1 MIECV
6 KRGGRDCSSLNRFT
20 TFIMNSNNFISKIKK
35 ILFFYL
41 LYYFWWLKY
50 INYWFGR
57 WWQLFLVLRIKFTKT
72 KQQILYYSLTKI
84 LYNIFYV
91 FVVVVGFATYR
102 ERDSFLLRKFQ
113 NVNNTYLWRNQWKL
127 QTNRGSKYDYNE
139 KD

>member
-6 KRGGRDCSSLNRFT
+6 KRGGRDYSSLNRFT

-35 ILFFYL
+35 ILFLYL
-41 LYYFWWLKY
+41 LYYFLWLKY